1 MAIIEHDNFPF
12 EFLSSLAE
20 RESWRKEIHRPIY
33 HVHKWWAKRLGSV
46 FRGILLG
53 CLLEEDRNLTAEFHR
68 THSFAGRTVF
78 DPFMGSG
85 TTVGEA
91 HKLGLTALGR
101 DINPVAVEAVRT
113 ALGPLDH
120 KRLKA
125 TFEELSEGVGAEIRR
140 LYRSLNA
147 RGDECDVL
155 YHFWVMQAVCPG
167 CGGTIDLF
175 PSYVVAR
182 NAYPSRKPD
191 VQIVCPACG
200 HIAPGTHGRQSAAC
214 QDCGHEFDP
223 TIGPA
228 RGAKAFCRTCDES
241 FTIVESMA
249 ASGRRP
255 DFRLYGKLVLTR
267 DAVKE
272 YLPATA
278 RDLADYAACSVRLA
292 AEVASGK
299 IVLPTLALEH
309 GYNTRQ
315 AMNYGFR
322 TWRDFFND
330 RQLLAL
336 GWLRQ
341 ATHSVADE
349 DQRRALATLFSG
361 VLEFNNLFASYK
373 GEGTGAVRHMFSH
386 HILKP
391 ERMPI
396 EANVWGTPKSSG
408 SFSNLFRS
416 RLLRAIDY
424 RHDPTELTLDGAARR
439 VRSPPFSE
447 MIEPTWPSLLSLRER
462 PGEGR
467 QKSLAFRE
475 RLGEGKSPC
484 ESDLSPSL
492 RERLGEGSKGK
503 LLDRGIYLSCGTSSD
518 TGLASGSIDLV
529 VTDPP
534 FFDNVHYSELA
545 DFFYAW
551 QQLDGSDAPS
561 STRSAHEVQ
570 DTRADQFAAKLA
582 AVFREC
588 HRILRD
594 DGLLAFTYHH
604 SRDDGWQSL
613 AEAILG
619 AGFRVINS
627 QPVKSEMAVAT
638 PKSAA
643 KEPIAFDIIL
653 VCRKQPGNRMRDR
666 GGSPT
671 RERGADGNPTRE
683 RGESHSSENC
693 DQAAGPPPTIS
704 DALACAR
711 SKIDRLLASG
721 FALSRNDIKIILY
734 GQLLTTL
741 AAARDAASL
750 AALVDW
756 ELARDRAIAPVLRRL
771 PEQQVLFE
779 HR

>member
-53 CLLEEDRNLTAEFHR
+53 CLLEDDRDLTAEFHR
-68 THSFAGRTVF
+68 THNFSARTVF

-113 ALGPLDH
+113 ALGPLDR

-125 TFEELSEGVGAEIRR
+125 TFDELSESVGAEIRR
-140 LYRSLNA
+140 LYRSVDT

-175 PSYVVAR
+175 PSYIVAR
-182 NAYPSRKPD
+182 NAYPSRKPE

-200 HIAPGTHGRQSAAC
+200 DIAPGTHGGRSAVC
-214 QDCGHEFDP
+214 QPCGHKFDP

-241 FTIVESMA
+241 FSIVESMA
-249 ASGRRP
+249 ASSRRP

-267 DAVKE
+267 DGQKE

-278 RDLADYAACSVRLA
+278 RDQADFAAGSAQLA
-292 AEVASGK
+292 AEVTSGN

-336 GWLRQ
+336 GWLRR
-341 ATHSVADE
+341 AIYSLPDE

-424 RHDPTELTLDGAARR
+424 RHDPTELALDGASRR
-439 VRSPPFSE
+439 VCSPPFSE
-447 MIEPTWPSLLSLRER
+447 IIEPAWPGELKNGDW
-462 PGEGR
+462 PGEGA
-467 QKSLAFRE
+467 QSLALREMSGEGASSLSPRE
-475 RLGEGKSPC
+475 RLGEGRC
-484 ESDLSPSL
+484 GDEG
-492 RERLGEGSKGK
+492 GEGGVNG
-503 LLDRGIYLSCGTSSD
+503 LTPRGIYLSCGTSSD
-518 TGLASGSIDLV
+518 TGLAAGSIDLV

-551 QQLDGSDAPS
+551 QQLDGERADAPA

-582 AVFREC
+582 AVFHEC

-594 DGLLAFTYHH
+594 DGLLVFTYHH

-619 AGFRVINS
+619 AGFTVINS
-627 QPVKSEMAVAT
+627 HPVKSEMAVAT

-653 VCRKQPGNRMRDR
+653 VCRKQPSNPMRQR
-666 GGSPT
+666 GASNTNPM
-671 RERGADGNPTRE
+671 RERGAPE
-683 RGESHSSENC
+683 AIPVS
-693 DQAAGPPPTIS
+693 AALDS
-704 DALACAR
+704 AR
-711 SKIDRLLASG
+711 AKIARLLAAG
-721 FALSRNDIKIILY
+721 FTLSRNDHKIILY

-741 AAARDAASL
+741 TDPFDAASL
-750 AALVDW
+750 AITIDM
-756 ELARDRAIAPVLRRL
+756 ELAFADEPTTVTPHRP
-771 PEQQVLFE
+771 QQQLLFDQA
-779 HR
+779 